1 MSKDTTR
8 TAVADTSAGAG
19 AVIGRSRSHLRTVG
33 LPSLVANTVLLM
45 VVFAAGRLY
54 ASAGSTA
61 RDLLVVDLLINLVL
75 VLGFQVFI
83 GNTGVLSFGHLGIAS
98 VAAYTTALLAVP
110 ADRKAV
116 LVPNAPWGIPEIEL
130 SPFAASLIGIGVGIV
145 VALLLGLVAARTS
158 GLAATMI
165 TLAFLAIVR
174 QVAENRKDLT
184 GGSQNLSSI
193 PRLDGWTWA
202 LFGAFVAI
210 VVAVLFRSSRTGR
223 LAVAT
228 REDELAAGAMG
239 IEVFSPRLLAFVVS
253 GGLVA
258 FGGILRVQSLG
269 SIGPSQFSFEFTI
282 LILAMLVVGG
292 MRTVT
297 GAIAGTVFITVG
309 KEFTRFLG
317 DGPTFLGIDWPV
329 VDGLPDLFLAGSLL
343 AVLLTRPAG
352 LLGEF
357 DLGAWVSRRFRRPPA
372 HPPTHPPAEG
382 AGTVATAAP
391 TDPAPVDPPPVDPP
405 PADEAAVPAAS
416 AGDELRTDGLGVV
429 FGGFTAVDDVSIRVA
444 PGSIH
449 GLIGPNGAGKTTFVN
464 LLTGLVP
471 ATRGTVHLGDRE
483 LGGPPYRRARAG
495 VSRTFQNLRVF
506 PALSVRENVAVVDLV
521 AHRHRGH
528 RPAVGVD
535 HLLDLAGLSGLADRS
550 ASTLD
555 YGNQRRLEIARAAAL
570 RPDFLLLDEPTSG
583 MSSSESLAMV
593 DHVRRV
599 AAAIGAGVLVIDH
612 DLGFITNICERIT
625 VLDQGAVLA
634 EGTPDEIQRD
644 LRVIEA
650 YLGSSHG

>member
-1 MSKDTTR
+1 M
-8 TAVADTSAGAG
+8 TAPAAPVADPAVRHLTG
-19 AVIGRSRSHLRTVG
+19 AVSRSQLRSVA
-33 LPSLVANTVLLM
+33 LPSLLANWVLLAAL
-45 VVFAAGRLY
+45 FAVGVLY
-54 ASAGSTA
+54 ASGGSSA
-61 RDLLVVDLLINLVL
+61 RDLLISDLLINLVL
-75 VLGFQVFI
+75 VLGFHIFI

-98 VAAYTTALLAVP
+98 VAAYTMALLAVP
-110 ADRKAV
+110 SERKIV
-116 LVPNAPWGIPEIEL
+116 LIPNAPWGIPEIEL
-130 SPFAASLIGIGVGIV
+130 SPLVASLIGVGVGVV
-145 VALLLGLVAARTS
+145 VAALLGFVAARTS

-184 GGSQNLSSI
+184 GGAQNLSSV
-193 PRLDGWTWA
+193 PRLDGWSWP
-202 LFGAFVAI
+202 LLGAFL
-210 VVAVLFRSSRTGR
+210 AVMIAVFFRSSKTGR

-239 IEVFSPRLLAFVVS
+239 IEVFTPRLVAFVVS

-309 KEFTRFLG
+309 KEVTRYLG
-317 DGPTFLGIDWPV
+317 DGPDLLGISLPV

-343 AVLLTRPAG
+343 AVLLTRPNG

-357 DLGAWVSRRFRRPPA
+357 DVGSWLTRRFRRPQRA
-372 HPPTHPPAEG
+372 AESSDG
-382 AGTVATAAP
+382 P
-391 TDPAPVDPPPVDPP
+391 
-405 PADEAAVPAAS
+405 DEALDVDTVLAVPAVPAVPAVSGTGAAS
-416 AGDELRTDGLGVV
+416 ESGALTTAGLGVV
-429 FGGFTAVDDVSIRVA
+429 FGGFTAVDDVSITVA
-444 PGSIH
+444 PGRIH

-464 LLTGLVP
+464 LLTGLVEP
-471 ATRGTVHLGDRE
+471 TTGTVHIGDKE
-483 LGGPPYRRARAG
+483 LRGAPYKRARDG
-495 VSRTFQNLRVF
+495 VSRTFQNLRIF
-506 PALSVRENVAVVDLV
+506 PSLSVRENVAVADLIAHDHRSHRSAVSVD
-521 AHRHRGH
+521 
-528 RPAVGVD
+528 D
-535 HLLDLAGLSGLADRS
+535 LLALSGLSHMADRT

-583 MSSSESLAMV
+583 MSSSESLEMV

-599 AAAIGAGVLVIDH
+599 ASAIGAGVLVIDH
-612 DLGFITNICERIT
+612 DLGFITNICEHVT
-625 VLDQGAVLA
+625 VLDQGAILA
-634 EGTPDEIQRD
+634 EGTAEEIQRD
-644 LRVIEA
+644 QRVIDA
-650 YLGSSHG
+650 YLGSGHG

>member
-1 MSKDTTR
+1 M
-8 TAVADTSAGAG
+8 
-19 AVIGRSRSHLRTVG
+19 
-33 LPSLVANTVLLM
+33 
-45 VVFAAGRLY
+45 
-54 ASAGSTA
+54 
-61 RDLLVVDLLINLVL
+61 
-75 VLGFQVFI
+75 
-83 GNTGVLSFGHLGIAS
+83 LSFGHLGIAS
-98 VAAYTTALLAVP
+98 VAAYTMALLAVP
-110 ADRKAV
+110 SDRKVV
-116 LVPNAPWGIPEIEL
+116 LIPNAPWGIPEIEL
-130 SPFAASLIGIGVGIV
+130 SPLVASLIGVGVGIV

-202 LFGAFVAI
+202 LFGAFVA
-210 VVAVLFRSSRTGR
+210 VAVAVLFRSSRVGR

-239 IEVFSPRLLAFVVS
+239 IEVFTPRLLAFVVS

-258 FGGILRVQSLG
+258 FGGVLRVQSLG

-292 MRTVT
+292 MRTIT

-309 KEFTRFLG
+309 KEVTRFLG
-317 DGPTFLGIDWPV
+317 DGPTFLGFDWPV
-329 VDGLPDLFLAGSLL
+329 IDGLPDLFLAGSLL
-343 AVLLTRPAG
+343 VVLLTRPGG

-357 DLGAWVSRRFRRPPA
+357 DLGTWVGRRFRRPPA
-372 HPPTHPPAEG
+372 RA
-382 AGTVATAAP
+382 AADATTDAAP
-391 TDPAPVDPPPVDPP
+391 V
-405 PADEAAVPAAS
+405 AAV
-416 AGDELRTDGLGVV
+416 AGPELRTDGLGVV
-429 FGGFTAVDDVSIRVA
+429 FSGFTAVDDVSIRVA
-444 PGSIH
+444 PGSVH

-471 ATRGTVHLGDRE
+471 ATRGTVHLGERE
-483 LGGPPYRRARAG
+483 LAGPPYRRARAG

-506 PALSVRENVAVVDLV
+506 PALSVRENVAVADLI

-535 HLLDLAGLSGLADRS
+535 QLLDLAGLTALAERA

-644 LRVIEA
+644 PRVIEA
-650 YLGSSHG
+650 YLGSSHS